1 MSLYSILPDY
11 VPKSA
16 SSTKKWEYGYNE
28 KYDMVIISKD
38 GTLGDVYEINGLR
51 IGLPK
56 VPKQPFPKHANKWE
70 PKEYPQELAKIKSI
84 FEWNA
89 KSNEFK
95 VKWVDYIQAEFE
107 NRENG
112 HWFMN
117 NGVPTYITGSHYM
130 YLQWSKIDVGLPDFR
145 ESNRI
150 FFIFWEACKADDR
163 SFGMCYLKNRRSGF
177 SFMSSS
183 ETGNI
188 GTISRDA
195 KLGILSKT
203 GADAKEM
210 FTNKVVPIVKNYPF
224 FFRPVQDGMDNPKT
238 ELSFRVPAKKI
249 TRKNMSEVDE
259 ENIVGLDTT
268 IDWLNTADNSY
279 DGQKLLNLVHDEC
292 YDPNTLIMMGDW
304 TFKPI
309 KDINIG
315 DKVMISGGLVRTVV
329 KKTEGNTD
337 MYTVKQKWG
346 EDYIVSKNHRLVFEQ
361 YIYNGRNKSKKKVEK
376 IMTPEEYISL
386 SKYKKQHTF
395 SVKSKPIQSEDSDM
409 ITIHPYLLGLW
420 LGDGRKNEFTIIVNK
435 EKDPELLVYLGNMS
449 QIFNIPFEIKKS
461 TSESAVY
468 FKFKGINNELN
479 KIGVRNNKHIPDFY
493 KTSSIDTRLQLLAGL
508 LDSDG
513 YSDQN
518 KNCITFGMKDKKII
532 EDIRIIAMS
541 CGLSCSNVKEKN
553 TNFNTKSYNISI
565 SGNLSIIPSI
575 IDRKSFHN
583 YSESYSNRR
592 CGVDVEYLG
601 KGDYVGIQV
610 DGVNDDERKLILNDF
625 TVSLNSGKWLAPNN
639 ILNNW
644 RVTKTCLR
652 LGSRI
657 VGKCMMGS
665 TVNALAKGGQ
675 NFKDLYYDS
684 DPKRRNANGQT
695 KSGLY
700 SLFIPMEYNMEGF
713 IDEYG
718 HAAIDDPEKPVMG
731 IDGREIRVGAVTYW
745 QNEVDALKNDADAL
759 NEFYRQY
766 PRTESHAFRDES
778 KQSLFNLT
786 KIYQQIDYNDSLIRD
801 RVLTRGSFHWRNGEK
816 DTQVV
821 WTPEKNGRFL
831 ISWLP
836 PERLQNKFIMKN
848 GKKSP
853 ANEELGAFGCD
864 PYDISGVVG
873 GGGSNGALHGLTG
886 TSLDP
891 DVPSNMFF
899 LEYVAR
905 PQTADIFFEEVLM
918 ACVFYGMPVL
928 AENNKARMLY
938 HFKNR
943 GYRAYA
949 MNRPDKS
956 VSQLSKTELEIG
968 GIPNTSED
976 IKQTHASCIE
986 SYVEQYV
993 GFDSEGTYRDPE
1005 LIGNMYFTR
1014 TLEDWARY
1022 DINNRTKFDAS
1033 ISSGLAIMA
1042 TRRHMF
1048 KTEPKKSKIMLNFA
1062 RYDNRGSSSQIIQ

>member
-1 MSLYSILPDY
+1 MSLYSVLPDY
-11 VPKSA
+11 IANSVKRTKS
-16 SSTKKWEYGYNE
+16 WEYGYNE
-28 KYDMVIISKD
+28 KYDMVVISKD
-38 GTLGDVYEINGLR
+38 GSLGDIYEINGLKV
-51 IGLPK
+51 GLPNL
-56 VPKQPFPKHANKWE
+56 PKGNLPKGNNKWE
-70 PKEYPQELAKIKSI
+70 PKEYPQELSRIKTI
-84 FEWNA
+84 FEWNS

-95 VKWVDYIQAEFE
+95 VKWVDYIQQEFE
-107 NRENG
+107 SREFG

-117 NGVPTYITGSHYM
+117 NGKPTYITGSHYM

-150 FFIFWEACKADDR
+150 FHIFWEACKADDR

-183 ETGNI
+183 ETANI
-188 GTISRDA
+188 GTISKDA

-210 FTNKVVPIVKNYPF
+210 FINKVVPIVRNYPF
-224 FFRPVQDGMDNPKT
+224 FFKPIQDGMDNPKT

-249 TRKNMSEVDE
+249 TKKNMSETDTDE
-259 ENIVGLDTT
+259 ILGLDTT

-279 DGQKLLNLVHDEC
+279 DGQKLLNLVHDE
-292 YDPNTLIMMGDW
+292 
-304 TFKPI
+304 
-309 KDINIG
+309 
-315 DKVMISGGLVRTVV
+315 
-329 KKTEGNTD
+329 
-337 MYTVKQKWG
+337 
-346 EDYIVSKNHRLVFEQ
+346 
-361 YIYNGRNKSKKKVEK
+361 
-376 IMTPEEYISL
+376 
-386 SKYKKQHTF
+386 
-395 SVKSKPIQSEDSDM
+395 
-409 ITIHPYLLGLW
+409 
-420 LGDGRKNEFTIIVNK
+420 
-435 EKDPELLVYLGNMS
+435 
-449 QIFNIPFEIKKS
+449 
-461 TSESAVY
+461 
-468 FKFKGINNELN
+468 
-479 KIGVRNNKHIPDFY
+479 
-493 KTSSIDTRLQLLAGL
+493 
-508 LDSDG
+508 
-513 YSDQN
+513 
-518 KNCITFGMKDKKII
+518 
-532 EDIRIIAMS
+532 
-541 CGLSCSNVKEKN
+541 
-553 TNFNTKSYNISI
+553 
-565 SGNLSIIPSI
+565 
-575 IDRKSFHN
+575 
-583 YSESYSNRR
+583 
-592 CGVDVEYLG
+592 
-601 KGDYVGIQV
+601 
-610 DGVNDDERKLILNDF
+610 
-625 TVSLNSGKWLAPNN
+625 SGKWLVPNN

-684 DPKRRNANGQT
+684 DPNKRNANGQT

-718 HAAIDDPEKPVMG
+718 FAVIDNPKTPIMG
-731 IDGREIRVGAVTYW
+731 IDGRLIKVGAVTYW
-745 QNEVDALKNDADAL
+745 ENEVEALKHDADAL

-801 RVLTRGSFHWRNGEK
+801 RVLTRGSFTWRNGEK
-816 DTQVV
+816 DTEVI
-821 WTPEKNGRFL
+821 WTPDSRGRFL
-831 ISWLP
+831 VSWIP
-836 PERLQNKFIMKN
+836 PESLRNNVVMRN
-848 GKKSP
+848 GKRCP
-853 ANEELGAFGCD
+853 GNEEFGAFGCD

-886 TSLDP
+886 TSLNP
-891 DVPSNMFF
+891 EVPSNMFF

-918 ACVFYGMPVL
+918 ACVFYGMPIL

-943 GYRAYA
+943 GYRGFS
-949 MNRPDKS
+949 MNRPDKNQA
-956 VSQLSKTELEIG
+956 QLSKTEIEIG

-976 IKQTHASCIE
+976 IKQTHAACIE

-993 GFDSEGTYRDPE
+993 GFDTEETYRDSD

-1042 TRRHMF
+1042 TRKHLF
-1048 KTEPKKSKIMLNFA
+1048 KTETKKSKIMIKFA
-1062 RYDNRGSSSQIIQ
+1062 RYDNSQNNSSIIKE